1 MWINSNLSVHVS
13 IKQKPRIL
21 TTYTVTITRRGK
33 KFWISKLLCWGLDFI
48 FFAQSL
54 TQSIGLCV
62 YAKSSNTR
70 LAASSDAFC
79 AYAVW
84 FFFDAM
90 VCLGWLCVTDAS
102 CCTHSGTLNYVSLR
116 LLNVNCHYLWVVS
129 TWELNAFPPSLTDQC
144 DRPVKWLVLHIIHLL
159 TLGLP

>member
-1 MWINSNLSVHVS
+1 MHVS
-13 IKQKPRIL
+13 MKQKPRIL

-33 KFWISKLLCWGLDFI
+33 KSWNSKLLCWGLDFI

-84 FFFDAM
+84 FFFRCYGLPRVTLRHWRKLLHAQWDTKLCIPPPIKCQLPLFM
-90 VCLGWLCVTDAS
+90 SCLNMRIECFS
-102 CCTHSGTLNYVSLR
+102 
-116 LLNVNCHYLWVVS
+116 
-129 TWELNAFPPSLTDQC
+129 PSLTDQC
-144 DRPVKWLVLHIIHLL
+144 DRPVKWLVLDIIHLL